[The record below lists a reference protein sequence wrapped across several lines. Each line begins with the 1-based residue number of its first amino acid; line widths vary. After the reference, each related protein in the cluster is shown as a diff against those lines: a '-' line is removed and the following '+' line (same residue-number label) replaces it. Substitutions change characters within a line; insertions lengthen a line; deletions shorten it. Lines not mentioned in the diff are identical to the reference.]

1 MRSTLQGNTM
11 SQNRLTLSDII
22 SESDYRKRQSKA
34 IDLFNQSL
42 KNNPEITRALC
53 DFVVGDPLNNRSFS
67 PGFKLHCLNWLIDHH
82 LDRCD
87 ESYEQHPE
95 DDSFPEGFDDL
106 IDCQWKFKWII
117 PMLARDLFL
126 DKKEIE
132 EANETMRYHY
142 ENMRFSLSSFYKTLM
157 LQNILT
163 GDHAAAKE
171 NFQKWQQT
179 AADEFSDCP
188 ACEQSEQ
195 VNFYHFIGQYQKA
208 IDTAQP
214 ILTGEMAWA
223 EVPPLAYYPV
233 IDSMIRLGKYEE
245 AERLLDEAID
255 KINVEED
262 EEFVRLIP
270 LFSQL
275 AYKLGQSQRAL
286 DLMNRHGDTII
297 RHAPN
302 DNMLYLDYLIA
313 LSPFDEKAAQH
324 AREFAADFDKRNGNS
339 YYQSQ
344 IEFMFGSGNLQ

>member
-1 MRSTLQGNTM
+1 M
-11 SQNRLTLSDII
+11 SQNQLTLLDII
-22 SESDYRKRQSKA
+22 SESDYRQRQSKA

-42 KNNPEITRALC
+42 KNDPETTLALC
-53 DFVVGDPLNNRSFS
+53 NFVVGDVLSNQSFS

-95 DDSFPEGFDDL
+95 DDGFPEGFYDL

-117 PMLARDLFL
+117 PTLARDLFL

-214 ILTGEMAWA
+214 ILTGEMTCA
-223 EVPPLAYYPV
+223 EVPHLTYYPV